1 MGMMSLLSQ
10 YICRY
15 FLRFFCLGIGVGMAL
30 LLLVESFDRLDNFI
44 EHQVPWPEAVRYM
57 ALRVPQNLTYMVPVA
72 CLLASVLTFSVLS
85 KHSEITAIRSAGVA
99 PLRLAGPL
107 FCLAGVAF
115 LLLLLAQEYLLPYT
129 NQAQRLIWSTRV
141 RHQQVDTRMGLVKRG
156 ELWYRAPQRIWHV
169 QLSEPLHNRL
179 LGVTI
184 YEMAGDGWIRR
195 RYDAA
200 EAIWDA
206 SGWRLLQGTQR
217 AFDAQ
222 QGFVGSPEH
231 FTERRVAFSERP
243 AEISALQK
251 EPNEMGFREL
261 HAHVQQLRHQG
272 LSAALYAVEFHGKFA
287 FAAVCLVMVGFG
299 VPLALCSNRSGGTA
313 RAVALTLACGFSYW
327 IVQAMALAF
336 GQTGQLP
343 PVVAAWF
350 GNVCF
355 GAGSIYLA
363 ARAR

>member
-1 MGMMSLLSQ
+1 MMSLLSR
-10 YICRY
+10 YICHY
-15 FLRFFCLGIGVGMAL
+15 FLRFFCLGVGIGMAL

-44 EHQVPWPEAVRYM
+44 EHQVPWRDAVRYM
-57 ALRVPQNLTYMVPVA
+57 VLRLPQNLFYMVPVA

-85 KHSEITAIRSAGVA
+85 KHSEITAIRAGGVA
-99 PLRLAGPL
+99 PLRLARPL
-107 FCLAGVAF
+107 FGLAGVGC
-115 LLLLLAQEYLLPYT
+115 LLLLLAQEYLLPYA
-129 NQAQRLIWSTRV
+129 NQAHHLIWRTRI
-141 RHQQVDTRMGLVKRG
+141 RHEQVDMHAGLFKRG
-156 ELWYRAPQRIWHV
+156 AIWYRAYNRIWSV

-184 YEMAGDGWIRR
+184 YEMTGDGWMRR

-200 EAIWDA
+200 EAIWEP
-206 SGWRLLQGTQR
+206 SGWRLLQGTLHT
-217 AFDAQ
+217 FDAQ
-222 QGFVGSPEH
+222 QGFVGAPES
-231 FTERRVAFSERP
+231 FAERRVAFPERP
-243 AEISALQK
+243 AEISALRKQ
-251 EPNEMGFREL
+251 PDEMGIREIV
-261 HAHVQQLRHQG
+261 AYVQQLRRQG
-272 LSAALYAVEFHGKFA
+272 LSAALYAVEFHGKLA

-299 VPLALCSNRSGGTA
+299 VPLALRSNRSGGTA

-327 IVQAMALAF
+327 IVHAMALAF

-355 GAGSIYLA
+355 GAGSVYLA